1 MDTEMDMELDRIGVD
16 SDRNSEVI
24 GDTSEGDVREPSIT
38 FEVKKRKFVYDV
50 LDNPP
55 IHLTF
60 FFGLQQALLSLSLNL
75 TTTLLVA
82 DAVCG
87 FGDELLKAELLS
99 TTLFTSGISTLLM
112 VTVGVRLPV
121 YQGPAMAFVT
131 PLVALKTLDNWQCPN
146 SNDIVNATIVDDF
159 NQTSISMSPSI
170 DSREEIKFRLQMMEG
185 SLMVAGVLQT
195 MLGATGLVGRLLRFI
210 GPITVV
216 PVLFLIGISIYKIAV
231 KFCNAHWGVAFLTF
245 AVAMVLSLYL
255 EGRQTPIP
263 FWSKERGF
271 HVIYYPLHTVFS
283 LLIAIIVGWVVS
295 IILTSTGSL
304 SDDPKSAQYFART
317 DSRVKVIEE
326 ASWFYFPYPGQFGPP
341 KFDVDVFVT
350 FFIATLIS
358 VIDSVGDYYA
368 VARICDAPPPPT
380 HAVNR
385 GIFTEGIMSTVAGA
399 LGAGH
404 ATTTYGPNIGAIG
417 FTRVASLRVFVACGL
432 AYIIFGVVG
441 KIGAFFITMPYSV
454 LGGVSMVSFGMFI
467 GFNFANLIPV
477 HLNARNMAILGISMF
492 FGIMMPHWSKSH
504 SINTGIFD
512 LDRLLNAF
520 ISNTMFMG
528 GFIACTLDNTVP
540 GTLEER
546 GLKAW
551 IDETIGKS
559 TTQQKAH
566 LYDVPY
572 IQERLGRYKWA
583 KYIPFMSGYG
593 KQL

>member
-1 MDTEMDMELDRIGVD
+1 M
-16 SDRNSEVI
+16 
-24 GDTSEGDVREPSIT
+24 
-38 FEVKKRKFVYDV
+38 
-50 LDNPP
+50 
-55 IHLTF
+55 
-60 FFGLQQALLSLSLNL
+60 
-75 TTTLLVA
+75 A

-99 TTLFTSGISTLLM
+99 TTLFTSGVSTLLM
-112 VTVGVRLPV
+112 VTVGARLPI

-131 PLVALKTLDNWQCPN
+131 PLVALKTLAEWNC
-146 SNDIVNATIVDDF
+146 SESKSTFNATIVGDF
-159 NQTSISMSPSI
+159 NQTAVTMASPVNP
-170 DSREEIKFRLQMMEG
+170 REEILTRLQKMEG

-195 MLGATGLVGRLLRFI
+195 LLGATGLIGRLLRFI

-216 PVLFLIGISIYKIAV
+216 PVLFLIGISIYKTAV

-245 AVAMVLSLYL
+245 GVAMVLSLYL

-263 FWSKERGF
+263 FWSKQRGF
-271 HVIYYPLHTVFS
+271 HFIYYPLHSVFS

-295 IILTSTGSL
+295 IILTTSGSL
-304 SDDPKSAQYFART
+304 SNDPKSPQFFART

-341 KFDVDVFVT
+341 KFDLDVFVT

-368 VARICDAPPPPT
+368 VARVCNTPPPPT

-385 GIFTEGIMSTVAGA
+385 GILSEGIMSTVAGA

-404 ATTTYGPNIGAIG
+404 ATTSYGPNIGAIA
-417 FTRVASLRVFVACGL
+417 FTRVASLRVFIACGL
-432 AYIIFGVVG
+432 FYIIFGVIG

-454 LGGVSMVSFGMFI
+454 LGGVSMVSFGMFV

-477 HLNARNMAILGISMF
+477 HLNSRNMSIVGISF
-492 FGIMMPHWSKSH
+492 VFGLMMPLWSQTH

-512 LDRLLNAF
+512 LDRLLNSF
-520 ISNTMFMG
+520 IRNTMFTG
-528 GFIACTLDNTVP
+528 GFVACILDNTVP

-551 IDETIGKS
+551 LDETVEMSKS
-559 TTQQKAH
+559 PEKAH

-572 IQERLGRYKWA
+572 IHEKLDRYKWA

-593 KQL
+593 KAL